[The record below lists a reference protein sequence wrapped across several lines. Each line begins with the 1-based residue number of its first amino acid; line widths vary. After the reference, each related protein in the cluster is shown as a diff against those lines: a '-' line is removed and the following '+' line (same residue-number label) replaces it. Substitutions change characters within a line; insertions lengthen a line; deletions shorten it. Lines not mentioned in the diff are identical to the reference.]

1 MLVLKPDLSF
11 LQAGV
16 PSNATLSHLLTRLTP
31 APGRTAQLSGM
42 LQGRGILPE
51 GGQSC
56 SHCGRFFLR
65 PVDLGRHLRTHT
77 GEKPFACPHCSFRSA
92 QSGNVYRHI
101 KMKHPEFAAT
111 ATP

>member
-31 APGRTAQLSGM
+31 AHGHTAQLSGV
-42 LQGRGILPE
+42 LQGRRAVIE

-56 SHCGRFFLR
+56 PQCGRFFLR